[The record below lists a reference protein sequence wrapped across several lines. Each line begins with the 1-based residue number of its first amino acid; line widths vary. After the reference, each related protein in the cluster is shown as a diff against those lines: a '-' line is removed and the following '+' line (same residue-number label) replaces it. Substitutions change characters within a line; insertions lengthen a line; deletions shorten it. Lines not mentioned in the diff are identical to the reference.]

1 MLKLKRI
8 ALLLAE
14 LLAEVVLLGC
24 FLGAMVSDKI
34 GPLKGVLGAMI
45 TIPVVLGLH
54 GYYVSRLLTTIAWS
68 SKAKW
73 LYPGLVSTAFV
84 AHVLFIAQFK
94 SDLSPRAQSLILPF
108 LIAGTC
114 IVFACSF
121 AGNQLYR
128 KWARDVV
135 RPALPKADPALP
147 HEADNLDGIGRRKPN

>member
-34 GPLKGVLGAMI
+34 GPLKGVLGAMV
-45 TIPVVLGLH
+45 TIPVILGLH
-54 GYYVSRLLTTIAWS
+54 GYYVSRLLATIAWA

-73 LYPGLVSTAFV
+73 LYPSLVSTVFI
-84 AHVLFIAQFK
+84 AHVLFIDQFK
-94 SDLSPRAQSLILPF
+94 SDLSPRAQALILPF
-108 LIAGTC
+108 LIGGTC

-121 AGNQLYR
+121 AGNWIFERWRGPQASRL
-128 KWARDVV
+128 
-135 RPALPKADPALP
+135 RPGM
-147 HEADNLDGIGRRKPN
+147 HV